1 MKDLLLAFL
10 GKTLNLPTEQLAE
23 LLYKKSDDGTMTED
37 LNEGALT
44 QLLAMDSERVGK
56 LKPNTKEYFDN
67 GYKAAEVAVSSKWE
81 KTLREKFGVDADGQ
95 LKGDALAD
103 AIKSTLADASM
114 KPDKVKLSAEYLAL
128 EKQMREQ
135 VEATKSEYEKQIE
148 AMKAEAQ
155 RDKLW
160 GSASGEIRNALKSL
174 NPVLPSDPMKANR
187 MIDLFMQEFRGFDY
201 QQDEAGFIPLKDG
214 KRVEDAHGYP
224 RKLADLVKERAE
236 SMFDFAQQ
244 QAAGNAGNE
253 NGGSRTVTKTFKDE
267 NDFYKA
273 QAEAGNDPT
282 KLKEIATAWKA
293 QQATATN

>member
-1 MKDLLLAFL
+1 MKELLFAFL
-10 GKTLNLPTEQLAE
+10 GKTLNMPAEQLAE
-23 LLYKKSDDGTMTED
+23 LLYKKSDDGALTED
-37 LNEGALT
+37 LNEGAIT

-67 GYKAAEVAVSSKWE
+67 GYKKAEIEVSSKWE
-81 KTLREKFGVDADGQ
+81 KTLRDKFGVDAEGQ

-103 AIKSTLADASM
+103 AIKATLADASM
-114 KPDKVKLSAEYLAL
+114 KPEKVKLSAEYLAL
-128 EKQMREQ
+128 EKQAREQ
-135 VEATKSEYEKQIE
+135 IEATKSEYEKQIE
-148 AMKAEAQ
+148 AMKAEAN
-155 RDKLW
+155 RDKIW
-160 GSASGEIRNALKSL
+160 GSASGEIRDVLKSL

-187 MIDLFMQEFRGFDY
+187 MVELFMQEFRGFDY

-236 SMFDFAQQ
+236 MMFDFAQQ
-244 QAAGNAGNE
+244 QAAGNAGNQ
-253 NGGSRTVTKTFKDE
+253 NGGNRTVTKTFKDE
-267 NDFYKA
+267 SDFYKA
-273 QAEAGNDPT
+273 QAEAGNDPA